1 MDTRSLTRNVGWLW
15 AGYAGRS
22 LGYFLL
28 IVLLTRELGTAGF
41 GELSLF
47 LALTLGVSLVAGSWP
62 FLAVPVLSTEGSS
75 IGAAFKP
82 SLYVAAMATVASLL
96 VAIPIAIGLG
106 IDAPASLACVVISSV
121 ALVGLQG
128 IFSVQQTEGR
138 MGEIALLQTLER
150 VVALAV
156 AVAAV
161 ATVGLGVVGAEA
173 LLTVAAV
180 VTFVV
185 AIAIVRQRHELLR
198 TASDALPDHLISTVM
213 GAVGAM
219 GIVSLASYGVAYVDT
234 FTLAIF
240 RSHGEVGIYSL
251 AYSIFTFV
259 TALTAYWLTAAL
271 PEHARSSAAGR
282 TLKEQLPLPR
292 LLKYT
297 GLWGTLIGV
306 TGVAAAF
313 IVPLVFGSAF
323 EETAVPLLILLGGS
337 GVFAAT
343 YYALLAALVGA
354 RRSSL
359 VAKVGVASV
368 VVNIAL
374 DLVLVPLFGVVGPGF
389 ATFGQSLIGTFALS
403 LIVLGRGASLRLA
416 AVSAPVVTATMLL
429 AVDPDS
435 IPLAS
440 VALVA
445 AILTGLWALGLGR
458 PRSGHPLSK
467 NPIGIA

>member
-1 MDTRSLTRNVGWLW
+1 MDSRRLTRNVGWLW
-15 AGYAGRS
+15 VGYGGRS

-28 IVLLTRELGTAGF
+28 IVVLTRELGTAGF

-62 FLAVPVLSTEGSS
+62 FLAVPVLSAEEGS
-75 IGAAFKP
+75 IGAAFRP
-82 SLYVAAMATVASLL
+82 SLYVAAMATAASLV
-96 VAIPIAIGLG
+96 VAIPVAFALG
-106 IDAPASLACVVISSV
+106 IDAPASIACVVVSSV

-156 AVAAV
+156 ALVAVAA
-161 ATVGLGVVGAEA
+161 TDLGVVGAEV
-173 LLTVAAV
+173 LLTGAAAV
-180 VTFVV
+180 TFTV
-185 AIAIVRQRHELLR
+185 AIVVVHRRQELFR
-198 TASDALPDHLISTVM
+198 APSDAMPYHLISTVM

-219 GIVSLASYGVAYVDT
+219 GIVSLASYGVAYADT

-240 RSHGEVGIYSL
+240 RSHSEVGIYSL

-282 TLKEQLPLPR
+282 NLKEQLPLPR

-297 GLWGTLIGV
+297 GLWGTLIGI

-313 IVPLVFGSAF
+313 VLPLVFGSEF
-323 EETAVPLLILLGGS
+323 EEAAVPLLILLGGS

-343 YYALLAALVGA
+343 YYAFLAALVGSK
-354 RRSSL
+354 RSSL
-359 VAKVGVASV
+359 VAKVGIASV
-368 VVNIAL
+368 AVNIAL
-374 DLVLVPLFGVVGPGF
+374 DLILVPPFGVVGPAF
-389 ATFGQSLIGTFALS
+389 ATFGQSLVGTFALA

-416 AVSAPVVTATMLL
+416 AVAAPVVTATMLL
-429 AVDPDS
+429 ALDPTS

-440 VALVA
+440 LTVVVAL
-445 AILTGLWALGLGR
+445 LTGLWALTSGDRPDLRAWGR
-458 PRSGHPLSK
+458 SSS
-467 NPIGIA
+467 